1 MLIQVI
7 LSTSTGARLSEMLPH
22 YNVGNNKSPA
32 LLLQQF
38 AERKRILNSCV
49 NVSLPVILDIARRAK

>member
-22 YNVGNNKSPA
+22 HNVGNNKSPA
-32 LLLQQF
+32 LLQQF